1 MSTKTLSGPELVAAT
16 LTSLEGDARREA
28 LAVIN
33 ATTDADYDAR
43 TRGLVALLEKRDQQP
58 STREMAEPLDGRAL
72 ALRVPDKPSIDGDA
86 LREERNCPQ
95 WSALLPSATESR
107 AAALTS
113 DQAAFVPLKTADAYV
128 DRLRVRSAFLNPA
141 AGVQVLRW
149 EGGDFKVPM
158 LSASTKPAFAAEGQ
172 ALPELT
178 PTSTN
183 LTFKAIKFGGYKFLS
198 SELLDDSAVDLRR
211 AMAETFV
218 RDMAVAIDDQAWN
231 GNGTNALKGLLAAG
245 QATKTTLG
253 AGKVSVSWSDVLD
266 AYGAIESTG
275 GKPTVIWASPDM
287 ATGLRKERENGTTGA
302 YLAGSVT
309 ASPTTA
315 GVGLPLLVAGN
326 LPAKTVLVADGSRV
340 FVGIR
345 RDVTVKVDESA
356 GFTSDTVGF
365 KVTARL
371 GGVSVAEATSVQWIQ
386 AATS

>member
-16 LTSLEGDARREA
+16 LTSLEGEARREA
-28 LAVIN
+28 LAIIN

-43 TRGLVALLEKRDQQP
+43 TRGLAALLERRDGDNRGLAAP
-58 STREMAEPLDGRAL
+58 PDARSV
-72 ALRVPDKPSIDGDA
+72 ALRTADKAA
-86 LREERNCPQ
+86 LDDDTFDTVRRTAA
-95 WSALLPSATESR
+95 WSALLPSGAENR

-113 DQAAFVPLKTADAYV
+113 DQAAFVPTKTADTYV
-128 DRLRVRSAFLNPA
+128 DHLRAASAFLNPA

-149 EGGDFKVPM
+149 EGGDFKVPF
-158 LSASTKPAFAAEGQ
+158 LSASAKPAYAAEGQ

-198 SELLDDSAVDLRR
+198 SELLDDSAVDLRK
-211 AMAETFV
+211 AMAQTFI

-245 QATKTTLG
+245 QTTKTTLS
-253 AGKVSVSWSDVLD
+253 AGKVAVAWSDVLD
-266 AYGAIESTG
+266 AYGNIEATG

-287 ATGLRKERENGTTGA
+287 ATALRKERENGTSGG

-309 ASPTTA
+309 SSPTTA

-365 KVTARL
+365 KVTARV
-371 GGVSVAEATSVQWIQ
+371 GGISVAEATSVQWVQ
-386 AATS
+386 AAAS